1 MKIVLAGS
9 GYLADSMISISSNY
23 NFDKIIEYS
32 RSKKGRVLDNVR
44 HYTKDF
50 DDDNVNFN
58 ELKDKASIVYMA
70 PPRQDRNTD
79 TRLDNFLHKIKKLE
93 IEKITYIST
102 SGVYGDYDGNV
113 VDETSPLKP
122 ITDRAKRR
130 VSAEKSI
137 ISFCK
142 ETKNNYIIFRVP
154 GIYGPGRLPIDRILE
169 GEPILKSSD
178 AKVTNLIHV
187 EDLARLTWN
196 SLIDGVVNEI
206 FNVSDGNPT
215 TSTDYYLKICK
226 ILNLKS
232 PDQINIEEAKKVF
245 SEKRMSFLNESR
257 ILNIDKMNRYFD
269 GQIKYKNLE
278 DGIKASV

>member
-9 GYLADSMISISSNY
+9 GYLADSMISISNNY

-32 RSKKGRVLDNVR
+32 RSKKDRGLDNVR
-44 HYTKDF
+44 HYTRDF
-50 DDDNVNFN
+50 DDDNINFN
-58 ELKDKASIVYMA
+58 EIKGKSSIVYMA
-70 PPRQDRNTD
+70 PPRQDRQAD
-79 TRLDNFLHKIKKLE
+79 TRLDNFLHKIKKLK
-93 IEKITYIST
+93 IDKITYIST
-102 SGVYGDYDGNV
+102 SGVYGDYGGNV
-113 VDETSPLKP
+113 VDETSLLKP

-137 ISFCK
+137 ISFCEK
-142 ETKNNYIIFRVP
+142 TKNKYIIFRVP
-154 GIYGPGRLPIDRILE
+154 GIYGPGRLPID
-169 GEPILKSSD
+169 
-178 AKVTNLIHV
+178 
-187 EDLARLTWN
+187 

-226 ILNLKS
+226 VMNLKS

-245 SEKRMSFLNESR
+245 TDKRMSFLNESR
-257 ILNIDKMNRYFD
+257 VLNIDKLNRYFE

>member
-1 MKIVLAGS
+1 MKVVLAGS

-32 RSKKGRVLDNVR
+32 RSKKDRVLDNVR

-137 ISFCK
+137 IRFCE
-142 ETKNNYIIFRVP
+142 ETKNKYIIFRVP

-169 GEPILKSSD
+169 GEPILRSSD

-196 SLIDGVVNEI
+196 SLIDSVVNEI

-226 ILNLKS
+226 VMNLKS
-232 PDQINIEEAKKVF
+232 PDQINIDEAKKVF
-245 SEKRMSFLNESR
+245 TERRMSFLNESR